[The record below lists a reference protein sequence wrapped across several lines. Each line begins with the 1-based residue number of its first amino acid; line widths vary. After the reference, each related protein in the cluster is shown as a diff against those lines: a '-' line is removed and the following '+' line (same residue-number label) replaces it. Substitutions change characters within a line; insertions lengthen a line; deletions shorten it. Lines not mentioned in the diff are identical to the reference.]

1 MKRAV
6 LVSVFVIVTATSVF
20 AQLLQHQILPNQ
32 TDSEINGNNPAHHI
46 YINKGV
52 AALDKLLLFFPG
64 TTGTPRDYRL
74 FQRTAADMGYHV
86 IGLSYENL
94 ASININICP
103 RTFDST
109 CHGRARYEIWFG
121 EDQHPAIE
129 ISPANSILNRLL
141 RLLQYLQ
148 TTYPEENWQQFLDG
162 SAIKWERIVTAGHSQ
177 GGGHAAFAAKLFPV
191 NRVIMISWTDWA
203 QPGKTASWIREP
215 GATPDSAYF
224 GFIHTGDASIYAKIP
239 ITWSD
244 FHMLQFGP
252 IVNIDTTS
260 YPYLNSHSL
269 ITSVPIDTVMT
280 QANFHNATCVDW
292 VTPIDQTAKTPLLQP
307 VWQYLLG
314 KVTTTDPNALRIS
327 PEGGS
332 YIDPELLSIDDK
344 LAFQSSGGTVYLS
357 DIDPHTGAFVS
368 ASGKDLLIDTE
379 ATPLIHSF
387 NGPEFG
393 IDAKGWSLFYTKDNG
408 GTPQIWRADV
418 NISDVTRTALTTG
431 LLPKLSTL
439 ASKDVTANSIKL
451 LFSRGAFLKTG
462 VVCWIDEDQPERE
475 IVVDSIDTGT
485 RWVDSS
491 NSFFYVKQTGKNA
504 GQLFLYHTG
513 EMTEKRIT
521 DDPDRK
527 SYSYGW
533 FAPEYDELLVLAV
546 LSDTAIAIY
555 RDHGAEFWQKI
566 ATLTA
571 PPSSEYK
578 YIGSPEPFVAAGKS
592 YISFVC
598 KKSAS
603 SSQYVDAEVWVSG
616 IETDNNTRFI
626 KRCDS
631 GLPNTIRTDPES
643 YIGADQVFIYYNV
656 LTAAGTF
663 EIWRYASD
671 ILTAQT
677 DVKGDQVVVPDGF
690 ALKQNYPNPFNPAT
704 VIEFNLPEASQI
716 ELKIYDLLGRKVATL
731 VDTELQAGRYKK
743 RFNAENLANGLYIY
757 RLSSPYGELS
767 KKMLYIK

>member
-1 MKRAV
+1 M
-6 LVSVFVIVTATSVF
+6 VIAAFIPAS
-20 AQLLQHQILPNQ
+20 AQLLQHQVLPSH
-32 TDSEINGNNPAHHI
+32 TDSSIDGNNASH
-46 YINKGV
+46 YTYVNKSV
-52 AALDKLLLFFPG
+52 ASRHKLLLFFPG
-64 TTGTPRDYRL
+64 TNGTPWDYRL
-74 FQRTAADMGYHV
+74 FQQTAADMGYHV
-86 IGLSYENL
+86 VGLSYENL

-121 EDQHPAIE
+121 EDQHASIE
-129 ISPANSILNRLL
+129 ISYANSVMNRLL
-141 RLLQYLQ
+141 MLLQYLEMN
-148 TTYPEENWQQFLDG
+148 YPEENWQQFLSD
-162 SAIKWERIVTAGHSQ
+162 STVQWHRIVTAGHSQ
-177 GGGHAAFAAKLFPV
+177 GAGHAAFASKLFQV
-191 NRVIMISWTDWA
+191 DRVIMMSWTDWA

-244 FHMLQFGP
+244 FNMLQFGP

-269 ITSVPIDTVMT
+269 ITSVPIDTLMT

-292 VTPIDQTAKTPLLQP
+292 ATPIDQTAKTPLLLP

-314 KVTTTDPNALRIS
+314 KVTTIDPNALRIS
-327 PEGGS
+327 PEGAS
-332 YIDPELLSIDDK
+332 YIDPELLNMDDK
-344 LAFQSSGGTVYLS
+344 MAFQSSGGTVYLS

-368 ASGKDLLIDTE
+368 ATGKDLLIDIG

-393 IDAKGWSLFYTKDNG
+393 IDSQGWSIFYTKDNG

-418 NISDVTRTALTTG
+418 NGSEVTRTALTTG

-439 ASKDVTANSIKL
+439 ASKDITANSIKL

-462 VVCWIDEDQPERE
+462 VVCWIDEDHPERE

-485 RWVDSS
+485 RWIDSS
-491 NSFFYVKQTGKNA
+491 TSFFYVKQTGKDA
-504 GQLFLYHTG
+504 GQLFLYNSG

-521 DDPDRK
+521 DDPDPK

-555 RDHGAEFWQKI
+555 RDQGAEFWQKI

-603 SSQYVDAEVWVSG
+603 SSQYVDAEVWVTG
-616 IETDNNTRFI
+616 IEADVDSRSMQ
-626 KRCDS
+626 RCDS
-631 GLPNTIRTDPES
+631 GIPHVIRTDPES
-643 YIGADQVFIYYNV
+643 YIGAEQVFIYYNV
-656 LTAAGTF
+656 LNPTGKF
-663 EIWRYASD
+663 EIWRYATGIS
-671 ILTAQT
+671 TTKT
-677 DVKGDQVVVPDGF
+677 DVKGDPVIVPDGF
-690 ALKQNYPNPFNPAT
+690 TLKQNYPNPFNSST
-704 VIEFNLPEASQI
+704 VIEFNLPGASQI
-716 ELKIYDLLGRKVATL
+716 ELKIYDLLGREVMTL

-743 RFNAENLANGLYIY
+743 RFNADNLANGLYIC